1 MTCEDK
7 AKLTPV
13 LERVNAF
20 AQWANLTFNVSKCG
34 SLQMVNC
41 EAKRYVDSFQ
51 PKLGSS
57 SIPALKWEDRYRFLG
72 CELGSE
78 PKAALEEAKHKFLE
92 ESTAILQSL
101 LTDWQKVDAIRR
113 FTKPQPDNKL
123 RTLLPSRSWAKEVDR
138 SLRSAL
144 KKGLRLPNRTISDFL
159 YCHQDDRGLCVPSIE
174 DEMDI
179 ALVSQAF
186 KFLANER
193 DPRVSDVARHQLTEV
208 MCKQTQST
216 DPSAGELSAFLNTAS
231 PSGEG
236 SRGDVH
242 SLWSLVRKFLQK
254 THSQISLGEN
264 VSITIRECSGGWDHR
279 KEISKVL

>member
-1 MTCEDK
+1 MGETTLNSLAYADDLCILCEDK

-20 AQWANLTFNVSKCG
+20 AQWANLAFNVSKCR
-34 SLQMVNC
+34 SRIMVNC

-57 SIPALKWEDRYRFLG
+57 SIPALKWEDRYQYLG
-72 CELGSE
+72 CELGAK

-92 ESTAILQSL
+92 ESMAILQFL
-101 LTDWQKVDAIRR
+101 HTDWQKVDAIKP
-113 FTKPQPDNKL
+113 FTEPQLDYKL
-123 RTLLPSRSWAKEVDR
+123 CTILPSRSWAKEVDC
-138 SLRSAL
+138 SLHSAL
-144 KKGLRLPNRTISDFL
+144 KKGLHLPNRTISDFL
-159 YCHQDDRGLCVPSIE
+159 YCHQDDRGLGVPSIE

-208 MCKQTQST
+208 MCKRTQSGKIHQPEHLT
-216 DPSAGELSAFLNTAS
+216 SA
-231 PSGEG
+231 
-236 SRGDVH
+236 
-242 SLWSLVRKFLQK
+242 
-254 THSQISLGEN
+254 
-264 VSITIRECSGGWDHR
+264 
-279 KEISKVL
+279 SKHYVQFCP